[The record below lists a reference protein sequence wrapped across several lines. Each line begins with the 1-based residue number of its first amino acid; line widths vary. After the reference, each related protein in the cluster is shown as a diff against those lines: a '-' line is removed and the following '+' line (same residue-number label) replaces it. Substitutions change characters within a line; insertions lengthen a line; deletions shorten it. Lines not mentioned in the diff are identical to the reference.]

1 MTLSPVLL
9 EASELGRDLNLASTV
24 LDEVVVFKMAQSLE
38 CINEGFF
45 EYFKSFISSLHSLVY
60 LFII

>member
-1 MTLSPVLL
+1 MK
-9 EASELGRDLNLASTV
+9 
-24 LDEVVVFKMAQSLE
+24 VVVFKMAQSLE

-45 EYFKSFISSLHSLVY
+45 EHFKSFISSLHSLVY

>member
-9 EASELGRDLNLASTV
+9 EASEPGRDLNLAPTV
-24 LDEVVVFKMAQSLE
+24 LVVVFKMAQSLE
-38 CINEGFF
+38 CVNEGFF